1 LHYGYRA
8 REFSEEGTMI
18 SRALTLCLVSIAAVL
33 LFASCGTE
41 GTESGEPAVDGVGSP
56 LITRSDQTFT
66 LDSFTQAGW
75 KKSKQ
80 YDTAT
85 VPQATEIWYGF
96 FNQRDIEIRFYESH
110 RDAVEFGVAAAEA
123 SIEGA
128 VGRSQGGRLLDFSGG
143 SFSAYADFMVV
154 GNTVLLC
161 ELELSSCEP
170 LVDQLE

>member
-1 LHYGYRA
+1 
-8 REFSEEGTMI
+8 MI

-33 LFASCGTE
+33 LVASCGTE
-41 GTESGEPAVDGVGSP
+41 GAESGELAADGAGSP
-56 LITRSDQTFT
+56 LITRSDQTFI
-66 LDSFTQAGW
+66 LDSFAQAGW

-110 RDAVEFGVAAAEA
+110 QDALEFGIPSAEA

-170 LVDQLE
+170 LVDQLQ